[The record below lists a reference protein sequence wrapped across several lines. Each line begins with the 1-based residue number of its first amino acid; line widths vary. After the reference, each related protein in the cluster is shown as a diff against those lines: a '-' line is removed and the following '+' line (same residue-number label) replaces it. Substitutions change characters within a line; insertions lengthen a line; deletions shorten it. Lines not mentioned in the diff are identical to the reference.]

1 MTKASKENVVLNR
14 VPCIHHPVYFWKDQ
28 DEMLALIDLESE
40 VNVMTP
46 TYALKLGLK
55 VYPTNVEA

>member
-1 MTKASKENVVLNR
+1 MLLE
-14 VPCIHHPVYFWKDQ
+14 DQ

-46 TYALKLGLK
+46 MYALKLGLK
-55 VYPTNVEA
+55 VRPTNVEA